1 MPVKGSNPEGQEF
14 FANVAKLQDRLQ
26 DRASAR
32 LMARNGWKTEWPVCP
47 LINHIVM
54 PEMLARKRNSER
66 ECFKTNN
73 FASQSYLSIG
83 CL

>member
-1 MPVKGSNPEGQEF
+1 MSGSGSVSEWQKL
-14 FANVAKLQDRLQ
+14 FAIGAKLPGRFRDC
-26 DRASAR
+26 AAAR
-32 LMARNGWKTEWPVCP
+32 PMAGNGWKTEWPVCP